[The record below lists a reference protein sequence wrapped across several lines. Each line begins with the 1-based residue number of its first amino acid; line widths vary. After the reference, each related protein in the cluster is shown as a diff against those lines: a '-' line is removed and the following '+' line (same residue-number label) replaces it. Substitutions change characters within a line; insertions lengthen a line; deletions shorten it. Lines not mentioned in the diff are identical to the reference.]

1 MSMVDK
7 IKARLV
13 EDAADWHRWWS
24 MRWIILAS
32 AMEAFRQG
40 WAQLPADWSAALPH
54 WVPSL
59 LGTTSLFA
67 TVMAA
72 ASRVVKQ
79 TPKP

>member
-13 EDAADWHRWWS
+13 EDA
-24 MRWIILAS
+24 
-32 AMEAFRQG
+32 
-40 WAQLPADWSAALPH
+40 ADWSAALPH